1 MDIVIGTLNRM
12 NFLPGIFR
20 YPTSWLLYRVLSI
33 NSGNCFTSL
42 GQSASR
48 FTAVSVCR
56 RHLSLLP
63 NSLHLLRRRI
73 LPHYTHRQLI
83 CLRTIGCLGEVHT
96 ATKSIWSR
104 SRSGLVSS
112 QRWFNTG
119 PSCLSNDQLPPIS
132 PIIKTVR
139 IHYIAYVPLYLDM
152 VLGYE

>member
-1 MDIVIGTLNRM
+1 MDKGTLNRM

-83 CLRTIGCLGEVHT
+83 RLRTIGCLSEVLT
-96 ATKSIWSR
+96 ATK
-104 SRSGLVSS
+104 SGLVSS
-112 QRWFNTG
+112 QRWFYTG

-139 IHYIAYVPLYLDM
+139 I
-152 VLGYE
+152 